1 MHNSESIGLA
11 KKVIGV
17 FPLHLLENPERTFS
31 PSFYQKH
38 SIVCFKWVICT
49 EYELCFD
56 KAVQDFPGAAS
67 GKEPSCQS
75 WRHKETGLDPW
86 VGKIPWRR
94 AWQPT
99 PAFSPGE
106 SHGQRSLV
114 GSARGVA
121 KSGAGHSAHTKRFKG
136 LRDTERRPVL
146 LEQRPQIHHFADSL
160 GDLPGNALHERNHPL
175 VFVVV
180 AGDNPHHP
188 QGAHHGG
195 DCFQDNVKA
204 RSVRDVLT
212 GEVGANERAR
222 QAGSVSGRP
231 V

>member
-1 MHNSESIGLA
+1 MNYVLIKLFRTSRVLLVAKNPPANPGDIKRRGL
-11 KKVIGV
+11 IPGLGRSPGGGHGS
-17 FPLHLLENPERTFS
+17 PLQHSRLENPMDR
-31 PSFYQKH
+31 
-38 SIVCFKWVICT
+38 
-49 EYELCFD
+49 
-56 KAVQDFPGAAS
+56 GA
-67 GKEPSCQS
+67 
-75 WRHKETGLDPW
+75 WRAPP
-86 VGKIPWRR
+86 VG
-94 AWQPT
+94 
-99 PAFSPGE
+99 
-106 SHGQRSLV
+106 
-114 GSARGVA
+114 A
-121 KSGAGHSAHTKRFKG
+121 KSGAGPLAHTKRFKG

-146 LEQRPQIHHFADSL
+146 LEQRPQIHHLADSL

-212 GEVGANERAR
+212 GEAGANERAR